1 MGAQRDFQYHS
12 GRLFGY
18 YENKSTPWA
27 SFTEGLEVLEAF
39 NDLVGFRLNSVTT
52 LLSQIYKNIAL
63 KVNFTL
69 HFNNDPA
76 LRPVNID
83 PATMMPFVLPAD
95 DVRFEKVEPSL
106 TSSSRSPSSSL
117 GLAAGRLVAT
127 PGQVDGD
134 DAADAGQVARVD
146 GAAVGGD
153 GAAHD

>member
-1 MGAQRDFQYHS
+1 MGYARVWKSPHQLLRGEIGYDYTFEHRVLQPMGAQRDFQYHS

-18 YENKSTPWA
+18 YENKFTPWA

-52 LLSQIYKNIAL
+52 LSSQIYKNIAL

-76 LRPVNID
+76 LRPVNIN

-95 DVRFEKVEPSL
+95 DVRFEKVDTEL
-106 TSSSRSPSSSL
+106 DVV
-117 GLAAGRLVAT
+117 LAVTFL
-127 PGQVDGD
+127 
-134 DAADAGQVARVD
+134 
-146 GAAVGGD
+146 
-153 GAAHD
+153 